1 MKFKCFL
8 YLIYL
13 FIVNLKIFVK
23 RVLFFC
29 SRLAARPSESK
40 WSPGSSVSNSS
51 LAHELWKV
59 PLPPKALSVAAPSRP
74 PPGLTSQK
82 PSPASSGWDGSA
94 LRLGGWST
102 AESRY
107 TPGKRSTPTLIP
119 CCKMSRTDFGVV
131 VFFVFKRF
139 QDCIEKLAIN
149 FKMHGSSP
157 VQPQLDHKTS
167 FSILSQLMIDS
178 MVYVLTGSSW
188 GDSSS
193 SGRTQWLVL
202 KNLTPQVV
210 VLSFC

>member
-1 MKFKCFL
+1 MKFKCFR
-8 YLIYL
+8 YLTYL

-107 TPGKRSTPTLIP
+107 TPGKRSTPFNLNSMLQNEQNRLWG
-119 CCKMSRTDFGVV
+119 CCFFCLFCFQKISRLYREACDKF
-131 VFFVFKRF
+131 
-139 QDCIEKLAIN
+139 
-149 FKMHGSSP
+149 
-157 VQPQLDHKTS
+157 
-167 FSILSQLMIDS
+167 
-178 MVYVLTGSSW
+178 
-188 GDSSS
+188 
-193 SGRTQWLVL
+193 
-202 KNLTPQVV
+202 
-210 VLSFC
+210 

>member
-1 MKFKCFL
+1 
-8 YLIYL
+8 
-13 FIVNLKIFVK
+13 
-23 RVLFFC
+23 
-29 SRLAARPSESK
+29 
-40 WSPGSSVSNSS
+40 
-51 LAHELWKV
+51 
-59 PLPPKALSVAAPSRP
+59 
-74 PPGLTSQK
+74 
-82 PSPASSGWDGSA
+82 
-94 LRLGGWST
+94 
-102 AESRY
+102 
-107 TPGKRSTPTLIP
+107 
-119 CCKMSRTDFGVV
+119 MSRTDFGVV
-131 VFFVFKRF
+131 VFFVCFVFKRF

>member
-107 TPGKRSTPTLIP
+107 TPGKRSTPFNLNSMLQNEQNRLWG
-119 CCKMSRTDFGVV
+119 CCLFCFQKISRLYREACDKF
-131 VFFVFKRF
+131 
-139 QDCIEKLAIN
+139 
-149 FKMHGSSP
+149 
-157 VQPQLDHKTS
+157 
-167 FSILSQLMIDS
+167 
-178 MVYVLTGSSW
+178 
-188 GDSSS
+188 
-193 SGRTQWLVL
+193 
-202 KNLTPQVV
+202 
-210 VLSFC
+210 